1 MKRGGLLALGLVVAG
16 LVAAGAYYLLGQR
29 QPSPGPLASAAPSA
43 SAGPASAPSRAPDP
57 MAGPQASPGSLGAAL
72 DGFLGAVP
80 IKVPPTPAELLEAA
94 LASGQDPVDYRQAL
108 DDVLK
113 RRKGA
118 GLEAIDLL
126 AQGLGK
132 ADAKLRFQHALA
144 LAKHLDGPMTDA
156 LLEKLPDAEARGRP
170 ELVFA
175 LRGSRE
181 ARVGAKLADL
191 YSGDEDP
198 KVRAQAAYV
207 LSEGGEDW
215 PPLAV
220 EQARVT
226 ARMDLQSEDPLS
238 IQGAGDVLG
247 IPPLSAPDREL
258 LVRAVKERGP
268 QKRRLHALRALASAK
283 VPAASLAPTL
293 EQVARDSGTS
303 PELRAQIESVLQE
316 LKKN

>member
-1 MKRGGLLALGLVVAG
+1 VSRGGFLALGL
-16 LVAAGAYYLLGQR
+16 LAAALAAVGAYFLLGQ
-29 QPSPGPLASAAPSA
+29 QHPSPGPLASATPTA
-43 SAGPASAPSRAPDP
+43 SATPMIEGSPTPGPK
-57 MAGPQASPGSLGAAL
+57 AGPQASPGSLGAAL
-72 DGFLGAVP
+72 DDFLGAVP
-80 IKVPPTPAELLEAA
+80 VKVPPPPKEVLEAA
-94 LASGQDPVDYRQAL
+94 VAAGQDPVDYREAL
-108 DDVLK
+108 SDVLK

-118 GLEAIDLL
+118 GLEAVELL
-126 AQGLGK
+126 SQGLGE

-144 LAKHLDGPMTDA
+144 LSKHMDGPMTDA
-156 LLEKLPDAEARGRP
+156 LLAKLPDAEARGRP
-170 ELVFA
+170 EMVFA

-181 ARVGAKLADL
+181 ARVGATLADL
-191 YSGDEDP
+191 YGEDEDP

-226 ARMDLQSEDPLS
+226 ARLDLQSEDPLAL
-238 IQGAGDVLG
+238 QGAGDVLG

-283 VPAASLAPTL
+283 VPAATLAPTL
-293 EQVARDSGTS
+293 EQIARDTGTS
-303 PELRAQIESVLQE
+303 PELRAQIEGVLKE
-316 LKKN
+316 LKK

>member
-1 MKRGGLLALGLVVAG
+1 VNRGGFLAIGVVVAS
-16 LVAAGAYYLLGQR
+16 LAAVGAYYLLGQP
-29 QPSPGPLASAAPSA
+29 QPSPGPVASPVPQA
-43 SAGPASAPSRAPDP
+43 SLGPQSAPSQALDP
-57 MAGPQASPGSLGAAL
+57 TAGPQASPGTLGEAL

-80 IKVPPTPAELLEAA
+80 IKVPPTPAELLKTA

-108 DDVLK
+108 SDVLK

-118 GLEAIDLL
+118 GLEAVDLL
-126 AQGLGK
+126 AQGLGE

-144 LAKHLDGPMTDA
+144 LAKHMDGPMTDA

-170 ELVFA
+170 EMVFA

-181 ARVGAKLADL
+181 GRVGTTLADL

-226 ARMDLQSEDPLS
+226 ARMDLQSEDPISL
-238 IQGAGDVLG
+238 QGAGDVLG

-258 LVRAVKERGP
+258 LFRAVKERGP

-283 VPAASLAPTL
+283 VPAASLGPTL
-293 EQVARDSGTS
+293 EQVAQDSGTS
-303 PELRAQIESVLQE
+303 PELRAQIESVLRE